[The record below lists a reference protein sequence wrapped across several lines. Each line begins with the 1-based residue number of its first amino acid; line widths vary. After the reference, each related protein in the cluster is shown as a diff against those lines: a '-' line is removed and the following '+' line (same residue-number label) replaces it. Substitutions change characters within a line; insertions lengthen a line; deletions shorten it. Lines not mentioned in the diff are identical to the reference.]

1 MCVHDDSG
9 SSAPRWLDLEDFVK
23 TYTNIIVTTLSTGS
37 DKLQVQEV
45 FGFWEAG
52 INAGG
57 SRNNLEKFAIN
68 PQYSLTIN
76 QPGTHQNAIRCA
88 TIFAQ
93 KGENAGSMQ

>member
-1 MCVHDDSG
+1 MVTENI
-9 SSAPRWLDLEDFVK
+9 AKNEVDLK
-23 TYTNIIVTTLSTGS
+23 CIS
-37 DKLQVQEV
+37 QVQEV

-76 QPGTHQNAIRCA
+76 QPGTHQGAIRCA
-88 TIFAQ
+88 TIFVQ